1 MRRIVLTLMV
11 LLFSCKKDK
20 PVEYLLTVKTVDG
33 GYVSTTGGIYKKGE
47 TVTISATPDAEYN
60 FVGWDG
66 TTSTDNPLTITL
78 ESDLVISPI
87 FQKVKY
93 SVKINIEGED
103 DWGTVTEEIVSSGK
117 KTDYSSGTVLKLTAV
132 PSSGI
137 AFYNWNRN
145 VLDTLNPYQ
154 ITVDGNKE
162 IDVKFDYKIAKDI
175 VGTWELNLDSEN
187 SGKNNN
193 SQKSNNTF
201 FITIGFG
208 MNSIFQTNINGVTT
222 NIFAPIKPIGT
233 NALVL
238 GSFAVLSNVN
248 NAGASLSFNLSLVPT
263 GTPTPT
269 SVANIPASTSSNTI
283 NFSGAKS
290 TNTPPVNQNGLL
302 VAPASI
308 PANTSSSS
316 LNSISSQA
324 FNGVFNQ
331 ITTIVSATTVSATTV
346 SATTVSATTASS
358 TTASSTLPPPC
369 SGSMILVSASNT
381 DNQTVSPTT
390 SITEIVYQ
398 ISTNCTD
405 TTTVS
410 ATGLPPGVTSNYT
423 ATTGRVKLNGAPT
436 STATGTYNYSILVMY
451 APTSDATASSTV
463 NGSISIAAATASST
477 TASPCAGT
485 TTLISGPASQTTDSS
500 VPITEVVYQI
510 STNCTDTTTVSATG
524 LPPGVSSTYTA
535 STGRV
540 KLNGTTTSAAT
551 GTYNYSILVMY
562 AAADDPSV
570 ATASDTVTGAITIA
584 AATASSTTASPCAG
598 TTTLI
603 SGPASQTTDS
613 SVPITEVV
621 YQISTNCTDTTTVS
635 ATGLPPGV
643 SSTYT
648 ASTGRVKLNGTTT
661 SAATGTYNYSIL
673 VMYAAADDP
682 SVATASDTVTGAITI
697 ATATASSTTA
707 PPCSGSMTL
716 DSALTTDNQVV
727 SPTTAIT
734 EIVYQI
740 STNCTDTTTVSA
752 TGLPPGVNSTY
763 TASTGRVKLNGTP
776 TSTATGTYN
785 YSILAIYDS
794 TSGSTASSTV
804 NGSISIAAAAASS
817 TTAPPCSG
825 SMTLDSALTTDNQV
839 VSPTTAITEI
849 VYQIST
855 NCTDTTTLSV
865 TGLPPGVTSN
875 YVASTG
881 RVKLNG
887 TPTST
892 ATGTYNYSILAIY
905 DSTSGSTASSSVNG
919 SISIAAAAASSTT
932 TSVTY
937 NIDVTASSSS
947 DYTLDGSD
955 RDGTVSGQ
963 DPDLTFA
970 IGDTINFNVNA
981 SGHPFYIKTA
991 AGTGTG
997 DQVSGLTNNGTE
1009 SATISWTPNTSGT
1022 YYYQCSLHGG
1032 MVGTITIQ

>member
-1 MRRIVLTLMV
+1 MRRIVLILMV

-33 GYVSTTGGIYKKGE
+33 GSVSTTGGIYKKGE
-47 TVTISATPDAEYN
+47 TITISATPDAEYN

-137 AFYNWNRN
+137 AFYNWNKN

-248 NAGASLSFNLSLVPT
+248 NAGASLSFNLSLVPS

-283 NFSGAKS
+283 NFSGARS

-302 VAPASI
+302 VPPASI

-331 ITTIVSATTVSATTV
+331 ITTIVSATS
-346 SATTVSATTASS
+346 VSATTASS

-369 SGSMILVSASNT
+369 SGSMILASASNT

-390 SITEIVYQ
+390 TITEIVYQ

-410 ATGLPPGVTSNYT
+410 STGLPPGVTSNYT
-423 ATTGRVKLNGAPT
+423 ASTGRVKLNGTPT

-463 NGSISIAAATASST
+463 SGSISIAAATASST

-485 TTLISGPASQTTDSS
+485 TTLISGPASQTTDGS

-524 LPPGVSSTYTA
+524 LPPGVSSTYT
-535 STGRV
+535 S
-540 KLNGTTTSAAT
+540 
-551 GTYNYSILVMY
+551 
-562 AAADDPSV
+562 
-570 ATASDTVTGAITIA
+570 
-584 AATASSTTASPCAG
+584 
-598 TTTLI
+598 
-603 SGPASQTTDS
+603 
-613 SVPITEVV
+613 
-621 YQISTNCTDTTTVS
+621 
-635 ATGLPPGV
+635 
-643 SSTYT
+643 
-648 ASTGRVKLNGTTT
+648 STGRVKLNGTTT

-716 DSALTTDNQVV
+716 DSALTTDSQIV

-740 STNCTDTTTVSA
+740 STNCTDTTTVSV
-752 TGLPPGVNSTY
+752 TGLPPGVTSNY
-763 TASTGRVKLNGTP
+763 VASTGRVKLNGTP

-817 TTAPPCSG
+817 
-825 SMTLDSALTTDNQV
+825 
-839 VSPTTAITEI
+839 I
-849 VYQIST
+849 
-855 NCTDTTTLSV
+855 
-865 TGLPPGVTSN
+865 
-875 YVASTG
+875 
-881 RVKLNG
+881 
-887 TPTST
+887 
-892 ATGTYNYSILAIY
+892 
-905 DSTSGSTASSSVNG
+905 
-919 SISIAAAAASSTT
+919 T

-981 SGHPFYIKTA
+981 SGHPFYLKTA

-1009 SATISWTPNTSGT
+1009 NATISWTPNTGGT

>member
-1 MRRIVLTLMV
+1 MV

-33 GYVSTTGGIYKKGE
+33 GSVSTTGGIYKKGE

-137 AFYNWNRN
+137 AFYNWNKN

-248 NAGASLSFNLSLVPT
+248 NAGSSLSFNLSLVPS

-283 NFSGAKS
+283 NFSGARS

-302 VAPASI
+302 VPPASI

-331 ITTIVSATTVSATTV
+331 ITTIVSSTSVSA
-346 SATTVSATTASS
+346 

-369 SGSMILVSASNT
+369 SGSMILASASNT

-390 SITEIVYQ
+390 TITEIVYQ

-410 ATGLPPGVTSNYT
+410 STGLPPGVTSN
-423 ATTGRVKLNGAPT
+423 
-436 STATGTYNYSILVMY
+436 
-451 APTSDATASSTV
+451 
-463 NGSISIAAATASST
+463 
-477 TASPCAGT
+477 
-485 TTLISGPASQTTDSS
+485 
-500 VPITEVVYQI
+500 
-510 STNCTDTTTVSATG
+510 
-524 LPPGVSSTYTA
+524 
-535 STGRV
+535 
-540 KLNGTTTSAAT
+540 
-551 GTYNYSILVMY
+551 
-562 AAADDPSV
+562 
-570 ATASDTVTGAITIA
+570 
-584 AATASSTTASPCAG
+584 
-598 TTTLI
+598 
-603 SGPASQTTDS
+603 
-613 SVPITEVV
+613 
-621 YQISTNCTDTTTVS
+621 
-635 ATGLPPGV
+635 
-643 SSTYT
+643 
-648 ASTGRVKLNGTTT
+648 
-661 SAATGTYNYSIL
+661 
-673 VMYAAADDP
+673 
-682 SVATASDTVTGAITI
+682 
-697 ATATASSTTA
+697 
-707 PPCSGSMTL
+707 
-716 DSALTTDNQVV
+716 
-727 SPTTAIT
+727 
-734 EIVYQI
+734 
-740 STNCTDTTTVSA
+740 
-752 TGLPPGVNSTY
+752 Y

-855 NCTDTTTLSV
+855 NCTDTTTVSV

-881 RVKLNG
+881 RIKLNG

-892 ATGTYNYSILAIY
+892 ATGTYNYSILTIY
-905 DSTSGSTASSSVNG
+905 DSTSGSTASSTVNG
-919 SISIAAAAASSTT
+919 SISIAAAATSSAT

-981 SGHPFYIKTA
+981 SGHPFYLKTV

-1009 SATISWTPNTSGT
+1009 NATISWTPNTGGT

>member
-1 MRRIVLTLMV
+1 MV

-33 GYVSTTGGIYKKGE
+33 GSVSTSGGIYNKGE

-60 FVGWDG
+60 FVGWNG

-93 SVKINIEGED
+93 SLKINIEGED

-117 KTDYSSGTVLKLTAV
+117 KTDYNSGTVLKLNAV
-132 PSSGI
+132 PSPNI
-137 AFYNWNRN
+137 AFYNWNKN

-154 ITVDGNKE
+154 ITIDGNKE

-175 VGTWELNLDSEN
+175 VGTWQLNLDSEN

-248 NAGASLSFNLSLVPT
+248 NTGVSLSFNLSLVPT

-302 VAPASI
+302 VPPASI

-331 ITTIVSATTVSATTV
+331 ITTIVSATS
-346 SATTVSATTASS
+346 VSATTASS

-369 SGSMILVSASNT
+369 SGSMTLDSALTT
-381 DNQTVSPTT
+381 DSQIVSPTT
-390 SITEIVYQ
+390 AITEIVYQ

-423 ATTGRVKLNGAPT
+423 ASTGRVKLNGTPT

-463 NGSISIAAATASST
+463 SGSISIAAATASST

-524 LPPGVSSTYTA
+524 LPPGVSSTYTS

-540 KLNGTTTSAAT
+540 KLNGTTTS
-551 GTYNYSILVMY
+551 V
-562 AAADDPSV
+562 
-570 ATASDTVTGAITIA
+570 
-584 AATASSTTASPCAG
+584 
-598 TTTLI
+598 
-603 SGPASQTTDS
+603 
-613 SVPITEVV
+613 
-621 YQISTNCTDTTTVS
+621 
-635 ATGLPPGV
+635 
-643 SSTYT
+643 
-648 ASTGRVKLNGTTT
+648 
-661 SAATGTYNYSIL
+661 ATGTYNYSIL

-707 PPCSGSMTL
+707 SPCAGTVTL
-716 DSALTTDNQVV
+716 ASASSTDNQTI

-752 TGLPPGVNSTY
+752 TGLPPGVSSTY
-763 TASTGRVKLNGTP
+763 TSSTGRVKLNGTP

-785 YSILAIYDS
+785 YSILVMYAP
-794 TSGSTASSTV
+794 TSDATASSTV
-804 NGSISIAAAAASS
+804 NGSISIA
-817 TTAPPCSG
+817 
-825 SMTLDSALTTDNQV
+825 
-839 VSPTTAITEI
+839 
-849 VYQIST
+849 
-855 NCTDTTTLSV
+855 
-865 TGLPPGVTSN
+865 
-875 YVASTG
+875 
-881 RVKLNG
+881 
-887 TPTST
+887 T
-892 ATGTYNYSILAIY
+892 AT
-905 DSTSGSTASSSVNG
+905 
-919 SISIAAAAASSTT
+919 ASSTT

-981 SGHPFYIKTA
+981 SGHPFYLKTV

-1009 SATISWTPNTSGT
+1009 NATISWTPNTGGT
-1022 YYYQCSLHGG
+1022 YYYQCSLHAG

>member
-1 MRRIVLTLMV
+1 MRRIVLILMV

-33 GYVSTTGGIYKKGE
+33 GSVSTTGGIYKKGE

-60 FVGWDG
+60 FVRWDG

-137 AFYNWNRN
+137 AFYNWNKN

-248 NAGASLSFNLSLVPT
+248 NTGASLSFNLSLVPT

-269 SVANIPASTSSNTI
+269 SISNIPASTSSNTI
-283 NFSGAKS
+283 NFSGARS

-302 VAPASI
+302 VPPASI

-331 ITTIVSATTVSATTV
+331 ITTIVSSTS
-346 SATTVSATTASS
+346 VSATTASS

-369 SGSMILVSASNT
+369 SGSMILASASNT

-390 SITEIVYQ
+390 TITEIVYQ

-423 ATTGRVKLNGAPT
+423 ASTGRVKLNGTPTSTATGTYNYSILAIYDSTSGSTASSTVNGSISIAAASASSTLPPPCSGSISLASASSTDNQIVSPTTAITEIIYQISTNCTDTTTVAATGLPPGVSSNYTATTGRVKLNGTPT

-463 NGSISIAAATASST
+463 SGSISIAAATASST

-524 LPPGVSSTYTA
+524 LPPGVSSTYTS

-584 AATASSTTASPCAG
+584 AATASST
-598 TTTLI
+598 
-603 SGPASQTTDS
+603 
-613 SVPITEVV
+613 
-621 YQISTNCTDTTTVS
+621 
-635 ATGLPPGV
+635 LP
-643 SSTYT
+643 
-648 ASTGRVKLNGTTT
+648 
-661 SAATGTYNYSIL
+661 
-673 VMYAAADDP
+673 
-682 SVATASDTVTGAITI
+682 
-697 ATATASSTTA
+697 

-716 DSALTTDNQVV
+716 DSALTTDSQIV

-740 STNCTDTTTVSA
+740 STNCTDTTTVSVS
-752 TGLPPGVNSTY
+752 GLPPGVTSNY

-804 NGSISIAAAAASS
+804 NGSISIATAA
-817 TTAPPCSG
+817 T
-825 SMTLDSALTTDNQV
+825 
-839 VSPTTAITEI
+839 
-849 VYQIST
+849 
-855 NCTDTTTLSV
+855 
-865 TGLPPGVTSN
+865 
-875 YVASTG
+875 
-881 RVKLNG
+881 
-887 TPTST
+887 
-892 ATGTYNYSILAIY
+892 
-905 DSTSGSTASSSVNG
+905 
-919 SISIAAAAASSTT
+919 SSTT
-932 TSVTY
+932 TSITY

-955 RDGTVSGQ
+955 RDGIVSGQ

-981 SGHPFYIKTA
+981 SGHPFYLKTV

-1009 SATISWTPNTSGT
+1009 NATISWTPNTGGT

>member
-1 MRRIVLTLMV
+1 MV

-33 GYVSTTGGIYKKGE
+33 GSVSTTGGIYKKGE

-103 DWGTVTEEIVSSGK
+103 DWGSVTEEIISSGK

-132 PSSGI
+132 PSPDI
-137 AFYNWNRN
+137 AFYNWNKN

-238 GSFAVLSNVN
+238 GSFAILSNVN
-248 NAGASLSFNLSLVPT
+248 NTGVSLSFNLSLVPS

-283 NFSGAKS
+283 NFSGARS

-302 VAPASI
+302 VPPASI

-331 ITTIVSATTVSATTV
+331 ITTIVSSTS
-346 SATTVSATTASS
+346 VSATTASS
-358 TTASSTLPPPC
+358 TLPPPCSGSMTLDSALTTDNQVVSPTTAITEIVYQISTNCTDTTTVSATGLPPGVSSTYTASTGRVKLNGTPTSTATGTYNYSILAIYDSTSGSTASSTVNGSISIAAASASSTLPPPC

-390 SITEIVYQ
+390 TITEIVYQ

-410 ATGLPPGVTSNYT
+410 ATGLPPGVASNYS
-423 ATTGRVKLNGAPT
+423 ATTGRVKLNGTPT
-436 STATGTYNYSILVMY
+436 SAATGTYNYSILVMY

-463 NGSISIAAATASST
+463 SGSISIAAATASST

-540 KLNGTTTSAAT
+540 KLNGT
-551 GTYNYSILVMY
+551 
-562 AAADDPSV
+562 
-570 ATASDTVTGAITIA
+570 
-584 AATASSTTASPCAG
+584 
-598 TTTLI
+598 
-603 SGPASQTTDS
+603 
-613 SVPITEVV
+613 
-621 YQISTNCTDTTTVS
+621 
-635 ATGLPPGV
+635 
-643 SSTYT
+643 
-648 ASTGRVKLNGTTT
+648 
-661 SAATGTYNYSIL
+661 
-673 VMYAAADDP
+673 
-682 SVATASDTVTGAITI
+682 
-697 ATATASSTTA
+697 
-707 PPCSGSMTL
+707 
-716 DSALTTDNQVV
+716 
-727 SPTTAIT
+727 
-734 EIVYQI
+734 
-740 STNCTDTTTVSA
+740 
-752 TGLPPGVNSTY
+752 
-763 TASTGRVKLNGTP
+763 P

-794 TSGSTASSTV
+794 TSGSTASST
-804 NGSISIAAAAASS
+804 
-817 TTAPPCSG
+817 
-825 SMTLDSALTTDNQV
+825 
-839 VSPTTAITEI
+839 
-849 VYQIST
+849 
-855 NCTDTTTLSV
+855 
-865 TGLPPGVTSN
+865 
-875 YVASTG
+875 
-881 RVKLNG
+881 
-887 TPTST
+887 
-892 ATGTYNYSILAIY
+892 
-905 DSTSGSTASSSVNG
+905 VNG

-963 DPDLTFA
+963 DPNLTFA

-981 SGHPFYIKTA
+981 SGHPFYLKTV

-1009 SATISWTPNTSGT
+1009 NATISWTPNTGGT
-1022 YYYQCSLHGG
+1022 YYYQCSLHAG